1 MMGSFV
7 EVMETIGSIVGVLLT
22 LITFF
27 GIVSK
32 KPKDWFRRLI
42 REESTAANQPLAEKL
57 DKVESRMEEAD
68 QTDLAL
74 IRNTITHIYMKYSKD
89 KQIPHYEKENVLYLY
104 KQYDKL
110 KGNSYVCQIVDE
122 MKTWEEIF

>member
-27 GIVSK
+27 GVVSK
-32 KPKDWFRRLI
+32 KPKDWFRKII
-42 REESTAANQPLAEKL
+42 RDESTAANQPIVEKL
-57 DKVESRMEEAD
+57 DKVEKRMEDAD

-74 IRNTITHIYMKYSKD
+74 IRNTITHIYMKYCED
-89 KQIPHYEKENVLYLY
+89 KKIPHYEKENILYLY
-104 KQYDKL
+104 EQYTKL
-110 KGNSYVCQIVDE
+110 KGNSYIKEVVDTI
-122 MKTWEEIF
+122 KTWEEIF

>member
-57 DKVESRMEEAD
+57 DKVETRMEDAD

>member
-57 DKVESRMEEAD
+57 DKVETRMEEAD